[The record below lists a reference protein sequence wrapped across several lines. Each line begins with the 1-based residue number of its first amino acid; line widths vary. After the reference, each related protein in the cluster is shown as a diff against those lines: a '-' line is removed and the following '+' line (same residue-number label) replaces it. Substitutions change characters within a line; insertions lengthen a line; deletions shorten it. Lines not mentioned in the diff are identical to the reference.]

1 MNAPA
6 TLNELFYQAMDA
18 YSDRPVALR
27 VKRGGTW
34 VDISHAALLEQVEAA
49 SMGLL
54 ALGIN
59 AGDRV
64 AILSENRPEWAIVD
78 LACLTARCTDV
89 PVYPTLP
96 AGQITHILNDSGAVA
111 IFVSDREQLDKIL
124 EIRDHL
130 TRLQHI
136 IAFDSDAT

>member
-18 YSDRPVALR
+18 YADKPVALR

-34 VDISHAALLEQVEAA
+34 IDLSYRDLLEQVEAA
-49 SMGLL
+49 GMGLR

-78 LACLTARCTDV
+78 YACLTARCADV
-89 PVYPTLP
+89 PVYQTLP
-96 AGQITHILNDSGAVA
+96 ASHIAYILNDSGAVA
-111 IFVSDREQLDKIL
+111 ICLSNQEQLDKIL
-124 EIRDHL
+124 EITTGPDE
-130 TRLQHI
+130 
-136 IAFDSDAT
+136 